1 MALFSA
7 VPTPTPGP
15 GKEPTLVVTDHDI
28 VFNCPKC
35 QGELVVDREGA
46 GMEVPCSHCGQRLTV
61 PAYQPRPA
69 AVSEAVVPAIP
80 APAVAAPPVAV
91 APMAVPVVVAA
102 PPAGPA
108 EAPAAPPVQRTFN
121 HAELSTE
128 QLARRWSELK
138 HQLKENRS
146 QDTEMRGHVNRAT
159 IELHR
164 LQLRLKT
171 LQDRHGDITAE
182 IAALQTRLDEG
193 AA

>member
-1 MALFSA
+1 MALYSA
-7 VPTPTPGP
+7 VPSATSGQGQKPA
-15 GKEPTLVVTDHDI
+15 LVVTDHDI

-61 PAYQPRPA
+61 PAYQPRPSPA
-69 AVSEAVVPAIP
+69 SDAVVPTIP
-80 APAVAAPPVAV
+80 APVAAALPAAAAPVPA
-91 APMAVPVVVAA
+91 PVVVAA

-108 EAPAAPPVQRTFN
+108 EAPGPPLVQRTFN
-121 HAELSTE
+121 HAELTAE
-128 QLARRWSELK
+128 QLARRWGELK

-182 IAALQTRLDEG
+182 ITALQTRLDQG